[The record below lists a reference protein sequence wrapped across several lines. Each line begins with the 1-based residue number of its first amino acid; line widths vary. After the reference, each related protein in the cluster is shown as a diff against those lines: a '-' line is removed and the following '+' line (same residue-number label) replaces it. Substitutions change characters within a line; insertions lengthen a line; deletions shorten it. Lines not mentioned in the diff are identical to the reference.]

1 MDGCNPVKN
10 SDGSLLLC
18 SNNNNNNSSIVV
30 DIWDRYVRVG
40 GAEASWITACS
51 NQIGPQVVGKKAKT
65 KQTGTKHCRNFDKM
79 RLPSPPFLFFWATG
93 LDLIGLLTSSSF
105 ASWGAKKKKRKNTRT
120 EKKKICS
127 FDVHGGH
134 FE

>member
-1 MDGCNPVKN
+1 
-10 SDGSLLLC
+10 
-18 SNNNNNNSSIVV
+18 
-30 DIWDRYVRVG
+30 VG
-40 GAEASWITACS
+40 GAGASWITACS
-51 NQIGPQVVGKKAKT
+51 NQIGPRVVGKKAKT

-105 ASWGAKKKKRKNTRT
+105 ASWGAKKKKKGKTRT